1 MVFFR
6 FFVGFF
12 LLLLSSVS
20 FAVDTD
26 NDGLPETYTSTTVH
40 EEIHERGDIISI
52 TFEINKFALD
62 EAVLSVIA
70 YGDID
75 GSDEFVEVYFNGN
88 KLGQLFSSMDLGCE
102 FWGNS
107 CEDSITIS
115 KDIINNSANDGLI
128 NLQFFIPPDNGG
140 GQVTYEEIKLSY
152 NVDNCSDVDNPD
164 QLDTDGDLIGDACDT
179 DAHNDGLPETYTSTT
194 VHEEIHER
202 GDIISITFE
211 INKFALDEAVL
222 SVIAYGDIDGSDEFV
237 EVYFNGNK
245 LGQLFSSMD
254 LGCEFWGNSCEDSI
268 TISKDIINNSANDG
282 LINLQFFIPPDNG
295 GGQVTYEEIKL
306 SYNVDNCSD
315 VDNPDQLDTDGDLI
329 GDACDTDA
337 DNDGLPNNYETANG
351 LNPVDASDA
360 QSDSDMDGLTALE
373 EYNLGTSPTND
384 DTDGDGLKDNIDFD
398 PLGRGYFVDLY
409 LDPLELQD
417 LFTLSDRNTSIVDD
431 YLAVE
436 QGGSTNEILYR
447 IPVSNENGS
456 SLHGYFRVEI
466 EMIEQRN
473 FGSLD
478 KDFLTGISDGENVI
492 VFTNNDSSN
501 GGAWIGKDLG
511 DSITETSGVGF
522 GPNLEHYSLLF
533 EWVEGQAELTVK
545 AISGE
550 NEGYIQ
556 SSLIGSPGEIDLSK
570 SLDLVLVGNASNEDY
585 RLEGINILYPDIDMD
600 GLTALEEYNLGTS
613 PTNDDTDRDT
623 LPDGWE
629 VDNGRDPLV
638 ADYQVELGYA
648 DHLHGC
654 LLHDSGVECWGENN
668 YGQTEVPTLIKPTRL
683 SLGFLTSCAIDD
695 SGVVCWGSNAAGDYY
710 NTIPSLNNPS
720 TLSVGLYHS
729 CAIDDTGVV
738 CWGYNNYGQTEVPTL
753 SNPTG
758 ISTSD
763 NHSCAI
769 DDSGVVCWGKY
780 SHSVSL
786 VNPRQIS
793 GDCAL
798 DDSGVVC
805 WGSNQY
811 GQTDVPPLINPS
823 YISANSDHVC
833 ALDDTGVVCWG
844 YNQFNQ
850 TNVPPLNNPYH
861 VSVGHNNI
869 CALDDSGVV
878 CWGEIDFDDAIPE
891 FIKDPDN
898 DGFLSHNNVDAFPLD
913 PNEWLDADLDGVGN
927 NADIDDDNDG
937 FADTYEI
944 ANNLDPLVANFDID
958 NDGIAN
964 DIDSDIDGDGMLNNM
979 DAFPLDSN
987 EQIDSDSDGVG
998 DNADADNDNDGIINT
1013 LDLFP
1018 LNAFESSDSDGDGV
1032 GDNADFF
1039 PNSAQYSLDSDL
1051 DQMPDAWERKYGLNP
1066 TDASDA
1072 FLDQD
1077 NDGLTALEEY
1087 EAGTIPLKILDIDA
1101 NGSVDALTDGLIIL
1115 RYLFG
1120 LRGQALISDV
1130 IPEDAMRAEA
1140 SDIETYIETL
1150 LP

>member
-1 MVFFR
+1 MSFF
-6 FFVGFF
+6 FKFLSCWILIAQLLVALISLPVNSATLTGTDGDDTLLGYSGDDQFTSGEGYDVLVGYSGDDTF
-12 LLLLSSVS
+12 LIDGIGNKTIDGGSGEDTLR
-20 FAVDTD
+20 VDF
-26 NDGLPETYTSTTVH
+26 DGLSDLSNYKLGKNE
-40 EEIHERGDIISI
+40 GLISI
-52 TFEINKFALD
+52 TNDDLQIEFSGIEKFIFNSASYFFSPNTPINSGDGGLSNALFSIDENAIYSYGYTTWYAQNICQGNHNLNMNCNDELSYFGSDYSENINLNTHAHNGKFMIILGSGNDSLVYAKLKNQDSVDMGDGDDFVSLVIGEDVNGNQTIADAMFEKLDGGDGVDTLSFETSSNISLVIELSTAGAINFENLVGTPADDVIHGDLQSNILIGNGGDDIIFGFEGDDILQADDEVQAEMDGGTSYIVTSDELYGGYGDDILYGSGGDNILSGGIGTDIIYSGAGYDSIYIFPGQGDADIEKSDIITDFEDGKDIFELQGISYSDLTIIQGENDYLNDVIVQYAGEYLLVIQNTQLSSINYLD
-62 EAVLSVIA
+62 FVTAEPADSDDDGVPDHLDAFPLDSTETA
-70 YGDID
+70 DID
-75 GSDEFVEVYFNGN
+75 G
-88 KLGQLFSSMDLGCE
+88 
-102 FWGNS
+102 
-107 CEDSITIS
+107 
-115 KDIINNSANDGLI
+115 DG
-128 NLQFFIPPDNGG
+128 
-140 GQVTYEEIKLSY
+140 
-152 NVDNCSDVDNPD
+152 
-164 QLDTDGDLIGDACDT
+164 IGD
-179 DAHNDGLPETYTSTT
+179 
-194 VHEEIHER
+194 
-202 GDIISITFE
+202 
-211 INKFALDEAVL
+211 
-222 SVIAYGDIDGSDEFV
+222 
-237 EVYFNGNK
+237 
-245 LGQLFSSMD
+245 
-254 LGCEFWGNSCEDSI
+254 NS
-268 TISKDIINNSANDG
+268 
-282 LINLQFFIPPDNG
+282 
-295 GGQVTYEEIKL
+295 
-306 SYNVDNCSD
+306 
-315 VDNPDQLDTDGDLI
+315 
-329 GDACDTDA
+329 DTDA
-337 DNDGLPNNYETANG
+337 DNDGLPNDFETANG

-384 DTDGDGLKDNIDFD
+384 DTD
-398 PLGRGYFVDLY
+398 
-409 LDPLELQD
+409 
-417 LFTLSDRNTSIVDD
+417 
-431 YLAVE
+431 
-436 QGGSTNEILYR
+436 
-447 IPVSNENGS
+447 
-456 SLHGYFRVEI
+456 
-466 EMIEQRN
+466 
-473 FGSLD
+473 
-478 KDFLTGISDGENVI
+478 
-492 VFTNNDSSN
+492 
-501 GGAWIGKDLG
+501 
-511 DSITETSGVGF
+511 
-522 GPNLEHYSLLF
+522 
-533 EWVEGQAELTVK
+533 
-545 AISGE
+545 
-550 NEGYIQ
+550 
-556 SSLIGSPGEIDLSK
+556 
-570 SLDLVLVGNASNEDY
+570 
-585 RLEGINILYPDIDMD
+585 
-600 GLTALEEYNLGTS
+600 
-613 PTNDDTDRDT
+613 RDT

-629 VDNGRDPLV
+629 VENGRDPLI
-638 ADYQVELGYA
+638 ADYRVELGYA
-648 DHLHGC
+648 DYLHGC
-654 LLHDSGVECWGENN
+654 LLHDSGVECWGNN
-668 YGQTEVPTLIKPTRL
+668 DNGQTEVPTLSNPTGL

-763 NHSCAI
+763 YHSCAI

-850 TNVPPLNNPYH
+850 TNVPPLNNPYD

-913 PNEWLDADLDGVGN
+913 PNEWLDTDLDGVGN

-1018 LNAFESSDSDGDGV
+1018 LNSFESSDSDGDGV

-1039 PNSAQYSLDSDL
+1039 PNSAEYYLDSDL
-1051 DQMPDAWERKYGLNP
+1051 DQMPDAWEIKYGLNP

-1101 NGSVDALTDGLIIL
+1101 NGSFDALTDGLIIL
-1115 RYLFG
+1115 RYAFG
-1120 LRGQALISDV
+1120 LRGQALI
-1130 IPEDAMRAEA
+1130 
-1140 SDIETYIETL
+1140 
-1150 LP
+1150 